1 MGVKILEYYQDGVR
15 CWAKN
20 NSLHHLNAFG
30 LSFHTMQTKMRFFQ
44 NTKVLQIIICLLL
57 LVSGLTFMSKT
68 KTEVKISKTLTIL
81 NSVQSENEDLK
92 EEISELEKH
101 ITKLKAASN

>member
-1 MGVKILEYYQDGVR
+1 
-15 CWAKN
+15 
-20 NSLHHLNAFG
+20 
-30 LSFHTMQTKMRFFQ
+30 MRFLK

-68 KTEVKISKTLTIL
+68 KTEVKLSKTLTIL

-101 ITKLKAASN
+101 ITKLKAEGK